1 MLLHLHIK
9 EFSFS
14 FRPRPILLSHTQYI
28 RIPFV
33 VRKFFFSK
41 TKTRNEFKM
50 SVNIYKNRVF
60 KVEDVMDVC
69 VNGKAVKIESGSFSS
84 EMKGENWARKKE
96 DKELISAEKTEN
108 IVDKEEEKKKKCGEV
123 LWKYTIEELQSVYFF
138 FLINLLRF
146 KNYIN
151 VPLLESICHAIN
163 NVRSSG
169 MNLGVHY
176 YDDNVCPDDK
186 SSFVSVNLKKF
197 LAENWQNS
205 KQDKDL
211 SWNNYDNSVSI
222 NVEKCGILLLCVYKI
237 FSCCKFVTCALFHL
251 FELFQINCNILFDNE
266 FNNNMNNSNINSINN
281 LIANIK
287 LLTHDSKIAKDKKR
301 SEIFAADVFSFV
313 HFQSKISDECEY
325 FFRIINSNLKNA
337 LNENGRSSKGSIAF
351 PITSYLNV
359 LSKNVSEH
367 LKVLIQSILSVV
379 DKIVPFHIEEFQNF
393 MKKNEMVQWDPN
405 ANLRRPPVLGIFT
418 ESTRENVNL
427 HTDRNTDVEGGK
439 SSAGGEEGNP
449 KLVACLRTQY
459 LSELEDMK
467 SRLSKID
474 SMQAIQQVKELA
486 DLFNELT
493 VFVTHIS
500 ILTNIMYDIES
511 YNAAVNKYK
520 NKKKVPSSEYN
531 IGIGSQDFKRFV
543 YSFIEKECGDKE
555 ECKGYNGNS
564 GNKSVEEITPIVP
577 NKSLSVETEEV
588 FVKNSLLV
596 TNALL
601 PFLKKKF
608 KPYKYLQEVNEI
620 LAGKNVNFIFKT
632 PKGTK
637 DHDGEEMQ
645 LRNIFFDFIKKQFF
659 LNGAVEIDTPIFEL
673 KETLTNKY
681 GEDSQLIYDLKDQG
695 GENLSLRYDLT
706 VPLCRFFNTNNLN
719 QIKRFH
725 IGKVYRRDEPNMN
738 KGRYREFYQ
747 CDFDIVGRY
756 DKVKTDFHV
765 LIMFTH
771 ILKCLKKTIGDV
783 VCKVNHRKVLEYIL
797 MSAYVSKEK
806 LKTVSSSIDKLDKIS
821 FEQFREELIN
831 VKGIAAD
838 SVDKIENYIKT
849 SKSLATPYDVLTF
862 LKQDIMNGNTFDD
875 LYKQEVLGVLD
886 HMKHIFDLLNS
897 YQILEQFS
905 FDLSLA
911 RGLDYYT
918 GIIFEFVL
926 LSENNVGSIAAGGR
940 YDELIKN
947 NRGECIPAVGASI
960 GIERIITIA
969 TDVLKQKQEQIV
981 PNKEGTVDGAIRTN
995 TNGNGKENIPIKDN
1009 MVDVLVCT
1017 IGDQYFREAVSVCK
1031 QLWNNNIGAEFV
1043 YTENPK
1049 LPKQIIYAL
1058 EKQIPLIIIIGDE
1071 IKEGNLKIK
1080 DLTKEKNRSDN
1091 EKEIKVI
1098 DCVHEVKTYLKEHI
1112 SWRQKMEQLLF
1123 EPYEQNFQI

>member
-1 MLLHLHIK
+1 MLFPLHKK
-9 EFSFS
+9 EFFY
-14 FRPRPILLSHTQYI
+14 FVFLRPILFSYAQYVN
-28 RIPFV
+28 IPFV
-33 VRKFFFSK
+33 VRKRGFSK
-41 TKTRNEFKM
+41 TRKEFRM

-60 KVEDVMDVC
+60 KVEDVVDVC
-69 VNGKAVKIESGSFSS
+69 VNGKDVKIENGSFSS
-84 EMKGENWARKKE
+84 ERKGGNLAGKKRDEQLMSTEKHENVVE
-96 DKELISAEKTEN
+96 
-108 IVDKEEEKKKKCGEV
+108 KEEKEKKNDGGV
-123 LWKYTIEELQSVYFF
+123 LWKYTTEELQSVYFF

-146 KNYIN
+146 KHCIN

-163 NVRSSG
+163 NVRTSG
-169 MNLGVHY
+169 MDLGVHY
-176 YDDNVCPDDK
+176 YDENVCFDDN
-186 SSFVSVNLKKF
+186 SSFVSVNLKTF
-197 LAENWQNS
+197 LAQNLQNS
-205 KQDKDL
+205 KQDKSCSL
-211 SWNNYDNSVSI
+211 RIYDSSLSI
-222 NVEKCGILLLCVYKI
+222 NVEKCGILLLYMYKI
-237 FSCCKFVTCALFHL
+237 FSCCKFVTCSLFHL
-251 FELFQINCNILFDNE
+251 LEMFQINCNILFDNE
-266 FNNNMNNSNINSINN
+266 FNNNFNNSNISSINN
-281 LIANIK
+281 VIANIK

-301 SEIFAADVFSFV
+301 SEMFAADVFSFV

-325 FFRIINSNLKNA
+325 FFRIMNSNFKNS
-337 LNENGRSSKGSIAF
+337 LNENIRSDKGSVAF
-351 PITSYLNV
+351 PVSSYLNV

-367 LKVLIQSILSVV
+367 LKVLVQSILSVV
-379 DKIVPFHIEEFQNF
+379 NKVVPFHLEEFQKF
-393 MKKNEMVQWDPN
+393 IKKKETVQWDPA
-405 ANLRRPPVLGIFT
+405 ANLRKPPVLGIFT
-418 ESTRENVNL
+418 EDTNGGSSLQNNN
-427 HTDRNTDVEGGK
+427 NTEGGNQVNEVR
-439 SSAGGEEGNP
+439 EEGDSH
-449 KLVACLRTQY
+449 LIGGLRTQY
-459 LSELEDMK
+459 LAELEDIK

-474 SMQAIQQVKELA
+474 SMKAIQQVKELA
-486 DLFNELT
+486 DLFNELV
-493 VFVTHIS
+493 VFVTDIS
-500 ILTNIMYDIES
+500 ILTNIIYDIEC

-531 IGIGSQDFKRFV
+531 IGMGSQDFKRFV
-543 YSFIEKECGDKE
+543 YSFIEKECDNKQE
-555 ECKGYNGNS
+555 HTGYNESSS
-564 GNKSVEEITPIVP
+564 GNRVMKENECVVP
-577 NKSLSVETEEV
+577 NGSTSVETEEA

-596 TNALL
+596 TTALL
-601 PFLKKKF
+601 PFLKKKL

-620 LAGKNVNFIFKT
+620 LAGKNVNFMFKT

-637 DHDGEEMQ
+637 DHNGEEMQ

-756 DKVKTDFHV
+756 DKIKTDFHV

-771 ILKCLKKTIGDV
+771 ILKCLKKTIGNF

-797 MSAYVSKEK
+797 MSSNVSKEK

-831 VKGIAAD
+831 VKGIAED

-849 SKSLATPYDVLTF
+849 SKSLATPYDVLSF
-862 LKQDIMNGNTFDD
+862 LQKDITDGNKLED
-875 LYKQEVLGVLD
+875 LYKKEVFDVLD
-886 HMKHIFDLLNS
+886 HMKRIFDLLNS

-940 YDELIKN
+940 YDELMKN

-969 TDVLKQKQEQIV
+969 TDVLKQKQEQINL
-981 PNKEGTVDGAIRTN
+981 NKEDTVDGDIKTN
-995 TNGNGKENIPIKDN
+995 KSGNEKEKIHIKDN

-1017 IGDQYFREAVSVCK
+1017 IGDNYFNDAVSVCK
-1031 QLWNNNIGAEFV
+1031 QLWKNNIGAEFM

-1049 LPKQIIYAL
+1049 LPKQIVYAL

-1091 EKEIKVI
+1091 EKEIKVV
-1098 DCVHEVKTYLKEHI
+1098 DCVQEVKTYLKEHI
-1112 SWRQKMEQLLF
+1112 SWRNKMEQLLF